1 VLRTDGSSAGADGST
16 RAWAGSVHH
25 ETRRGISS
33 LRFGSL
39 APDASRP
46 AIEFVG
52 EVLPQCQ
59 AVAYADVPI
68 ADRRAP
74 DLLDLLHESGFFFG
88 ALLPGTA
95 ASEAIRM
102 QRLSGASIAPWATV
116 TASSGGRGLLEWI
129 SREYERTGG

>member
-1 VLRTDGSSAGADGST
+1 MLFGPHPVEVLEMLPTPRHGTPT

-25 ETRRGISS
+25 DARRGISS

-39 APDASRP
+39 AVDATRA
-46 AIEFVG
+46 AIESVG

-59 AVAYADVPI
+59 AVVYADVPI
-68 ADRRAP
+68 ADRRASH
-74 DLLDLLHESGFFFG
+74 LLDLLQERGFCFG

-102 QRLSGASIAPWATV
+102 QRLSGRVSRVGNRDGLARGARVASVDLT
-116 TASSGGRGLLEWI
+116 
-129 SREYERTGG
+129 